1 MKNNTLRIC
10 ALALTFAV
18 TACSSGGGGSTSQSP
33 GASQSGARVN
43 SWTVPHVLRYS
54 TASEVN
60 GLNPWFTQQISTLLM
75 DQLTMAWLIRFDEHN
90 RPYPELATQVPTQ
103 ENGGVSK
110 DGLTITYHIRK
121 GVKWS
126 DGAPFNADDVAWSF
140 DQMVNNKANNVLTR
154 LGWDHITKISEPDK
168 YTVVLSLNKPYS
180 PFVETYFATAGANPC
195 ILPKHLLSQ
204 YPNLN
209 NVPYN
214 ALPVGIGPFK
224 FKEWQRASRVV
235 MVANPLYWRGAPKLK
250 EVDFEI
256 IPDRNTVLTSLQ
268 AKSLDMWYPTPG
280 SYVPRARELTAF
292 TVLSQ
297 PSYGF
302 NHLDFNLSRKVV
314 SDPNVR
320 LALEYALDRPTILQK
335 IYHGIGDVQEEP
347 ASSVAPYFDPAI
359 PTRPFDISKANQILD
374 QAGWKRGADGLRE
387 KNGVKLS
394 LDFATA
400 TGSPDADSMIELI
413 RGWWQQVG
421 AQINVRH
428 YTPPLLFDTSSSG
441 VIYGGKFDA
450 VIFEWFLGATGD
462 LSGLYA
468 CDQLSPN
475 GQNDPR
481 WCNKRADAAM
491 HAFFGHYSQTQRNKD
506 VSIVMNELA
515 KDVPMIVTTHPHD
528 NYVLNRDLKNFHP
541 NQVSQFD
548 NMMDVD
554 I

>member
-1 MKNNTLRIC
+1 MKSSISRLC
-10 ALALTFAV
+10 ALTLCAAV
-18 TACSSGGGGSTSQSP
+18 AACSSGGGGGTSQPSAAP
-33 GASQSGARVN
+33 GGARVN
-43 SWTVPHVLRYS
+43 SWTVPHVLRFA
-54 TASEVN
+54 TAADIN
-60 GLNPWFTQQISTLLM
+60 GLNPWFTQQISTLLL

-126 DGAPFNADDVAWSF
+126 DGAPFSADDVAWSF

-154 LGWDHITKISEPDK
+154 LGWDHIIKIDEPDK
-168 YTVVLSLNKPYS
+168 YTVVLHLNKPYS
-180 PFVETYFATAGANPC
+180 PFVETFFATAGANPC
-195 ILPKHLLSQ
+195 ILPKHVLAK

-214 ALPVGIGPFK
+214 ALPIGIGPFK
-224 FKEWQRASRVV
+224 FKKWDRASKVV
-235 MVANPLYWRGAPKLK
+235 VVADPLYWRGLPKLK
-250 EVDFEI
+250 EIDFEI

-280 SYVPRARELTAF
+280 AYVPRARELTAF
-292 TVLSQ
+292 NVLSQ

-302 NHLDFNLSRKVV
+302 NHLDFNLSHKVV

-335 IYHGIGDVQEEP
+335 IYHGVGDVQEQI
-347 ASSVAPYFDPAI
+347 ASSAAPYFDPSI
-359 PTRPFDISKANQILD
+359 QTRPFDIAKANRILD
-374 QAGWKRGADGLRE
+374 QAGWKRGADGIRA
-387 KNGVKLS
+387 KNGLRLS
-394 LDFATA
+394 LNFATA

-413 RGWWQQVG
+413 RSSWQQVG
-421 AQINVRH
+421 AQISVQH
-428 YTPPLLFDTSSSG
+428 YTAPLLFDTSSTG
-441 VIYGGKFDA
+441 IIYNGKFDA
-450 VIFEWFLGATGD
+450 VVFEWFLGATGD
-462 LSGLYA
+462 LSSLYA
-468 CDQLSPN
+468 CDQFSPN
-475 GQNDPR
+475 GQNDVH
-481 WCNKRADAAM
+481 WCNKTADGAM
-491 HAFFGHYSQTQRNKD
+491 HALFGHYSQSQRNKD
-506 VSIVMNELA
+506 VAIVMNQMA
-515 KDVPMIVTTHPHD
+515 KDVPTIVTIHPHD
-528 NYVLNRDLKNFHP
+528 NYVINRDLRNFHP

>member
-1 MKNNTLRIC
+1 MNKQISRFC

-18 TACSSGGGGSTSQSP
+18 AACSGGGGTSQTAG
-33 GASQSGARVN
+33 GANGAARVN
-43 SWTVPHVLRYS
+43 SWTVPHVLRYA
-54 TASEVN
+54 TAADIN
-60 GLNPWFTQQISTLLM
+60 GLNPWFTQQVSTLLM
-75 DQLTMAWLIRFDEHN
+75 ADLTMAWLIRYDEHN

-103 ENGGVSK
+103 QNGGVSE

-126 DGAPFNADDVAWSF
+126 DGAPFSADDVVWSF
-140 DQMVNNKANNVLTR
+140 KQMLNPANNVLTR
-154 LGWDHITKISEPDK
+154 LGWDLITKIDEPDK
-168 YTVVLSLNKPYS
+168 YTVILHLKKPYS

-195 ILPKHLLSQ
+195 ILPKHLLDK

-224 FKEWQRASRVV
+224 FKEWQRATRVV
-235 MVANPLYWRGAPKLK
+235 MVANPLYWRGLPKLK

-256 IPDRNTVLTSLQ
+256 IPDRNTVLTSMQ
-268 AKSLDMWYPTPG
+268 AKSLDMWYPVPG
-280 SYVPRARELTAF
+280 SYVPRAREMQAF

-302 NHLDFNLSRKVV
+302 NHLDFNLQHKVV

-320 LALEYALDRPTILQK
+320 LALEYALDRKTILQK
-335 IYHGIGDVQEEP
+335 IYHGVGDVQEEP
-347 ASSVAPYFDPAI
+347 ASTAAPYFDPSI
-359 PTRPFDISKANQILD
+359 QTRPFDLAKANQILD
-374 QAGWKRGADGLRE
+374 QAGWKRGADGIRS
-387 KNGVKLS
+387 KDGVKLS

-413 RGWWQQVG
+413 RNWWQQVG
-421 AQINVRH
+421 VQINVRH
-428 YTPPLLFDTSSSG
+428 YTAPLLFDTSSSG
-441 VIYGGKFDA
+441 IIYGGKFDA

-462 LSGLYA
+462 MSSLYA

-475 GQNDPR
+475 GQNDAR
-481 WCNKRADAAM
+481 WCNKRATDAM
-491 HAFFGHYSQTQRNKD
+491 HALFGHYSQEQRNKD
-506 VSIVMNELA
+506 VSIVMQELA
-515 KDVPMIVTTHPHD
+515 KDVPIIVTTHPHD
-528 NYVLNRDLKNFHP
+528 NFVLNRDLKNFHP